1 MDYRIEMIKNRI
13 VDLGFDC
20 WILNENFVILN
31 DGFVKE
37 FPIKSQLDLVGS
49 YVPNVDLVAK
59 LCVDNHKTSK
69 EIDDGKYDNFVG
81 FKTKLMLKKIIEHG
95 KKRL

>member
-20 WILNENFVILN
+20 WILN

-37 FPIKSQLDLVGS
+37 SPIKSQLDLVDS
-49 YVPNVDLVAK
+49 YESNIDLIAK

-81 FKTKLMLKKIIEHG
+81 LKTKLMLKKNN
-95 KKRL
+95 